1 LKDVS
6 EFWHPSCLVCHDLLD
21 QQEIARDSMSPEQ
34 REAHDRIYGVE
45 RGALAGTGPMVVS
58 LNGVVASL
66 AVTEFMVFVTGMR
79 APAGQLIYRGET
91 PVVRRVV
98 DDPEPGCYFCN
109 GLWRSALP

>member
-1 LKDVS
+1 
-6 EFWHPSCLVCHDLLD
+6 
-21 QQEIARDSMSPEQ
+21 
-34 REAHDRIYGVE
+34 
-45 RGALAGTGPMVVS
+45 MVVS

-98 DDPEPGCYFCN
+98 DEPEPGCYFCN
-109 GLWRSALP
+109 GL